1 MGYLFLL
8 LRLNSYIFYHSIA
21 EILVSNNVRGAVYN
35 LWSKYGR
42 IETVGVRNNV
52 ENNHEAVNRGD
63 HPLHERLTTPRTLM
77 QVHDMFHSYSWTRYH
92 TRAYAF
98 RFCNFGHDCDERQWT
113 SNNRSYIAYFLFVT
127 CSWFLIHDSET
138 FDLKKGGIKKKKK
151 KKKGRS
157 NIRRVRKQYL
167 NNSTRHSP
175 EIVSVNC
182 NVRSKCQCSCILQFT
197 RNYNARLVAFFIDP
211 GTKRSE

>member
-138 FDLKKGGIKKKKK
+138 FDLRTAEITKKKKK
-151 KKKGRS
+151 KERKIEYTKSTQAVFEQLNQAWSR
-157 NIRRVRKQYL
+157 NCIR
-167 NNSTRHSP
+167 
-175 EIVSVNC
+175 E
-182 NVRSKCQCSCILQFT
+182 LQ
-197 RNYNARLVAFFIDP
+197 RAFKMSMFMYPAIY
-211 GTKRSE
+211 T

>member
-127 CSWFLIHDSET
+127 CSWFLIHDKEN
-138 FDLKKGGIKKKKK
+138 FNLRKKKIKKKKK
-151 KKKGRS
+151 KKERKIEYTKSTQAVFEQLNQAWSR
-157 NIRRVRKQYL
+157 NCIR
-167 NNSTRHSP
+167 
-175 EIVSVNC
+175 E
-182 NVRSKCQCSCILQFT
+182 LQ
-197 RNYNARLVAFFIDP
+197 RAFKMSMFMYPAIY
-211 GTKRSE
+211 T

>member
-52 ENNHEAVNRGD
+52 EKNHEAVNRGD
-63 HPLHERLTTPRTLM
+63 HPLHERLTTPRILM

-138 FDLKKGGIKKKKK
+138 FDLRTAEITKKKKK
-151 KKKGRS
+151 
-157 NIRRVRKQYL
+157 RKEDRIYEEYASSIWTTQPGMVQKLYPWTATCVQNVNVHVSCNL
-167 NNSTRHSP
+167 HVITTR
-175 EIVSVNC
+175 
-182 NVRSKCQCSCILQFT
+182 
-197 RNYNARLVAFFIDP
+197 D
-211 GTKRSE
+211 